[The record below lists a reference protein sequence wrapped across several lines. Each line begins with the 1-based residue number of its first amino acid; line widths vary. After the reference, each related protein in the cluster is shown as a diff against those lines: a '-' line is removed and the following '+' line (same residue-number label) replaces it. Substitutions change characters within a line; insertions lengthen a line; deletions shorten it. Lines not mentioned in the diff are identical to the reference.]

1 MGPRRASKRPTVWGV
16 SPISDQSTA
25 GGLAWGFGELPTLIV
40 LLILFL
46 QWSKSDEREARRKD
60 RKADRDGDL
69 ELADYNAY
77 LAGLSARDS
86 RVGSPTSSADTPI
99 TPTA

>member
-1 MGPRRASKRPTVWGV
+1 
-16 SPISDQSTA
+16 
-25 GGLAWGFGELPTLIV
+25 V

-46 QWSKSDEREARRKD
+46 QWSKSDEREARRTD

-77 LAGLSARDS
+77 LAGLAARDG
-86 RVGSPTSSADTPI
+86 RAPAPSSDTPI
-99 TPTA
+99 IPTS